1 MAHERFEECEDCDGT
16 GFLNISDCCGGTL
29 YGEEPDY
36 ICGECKDHCTNAVC
50 DACDGKGFIEGMFE
64 NTGPDT
70 WAEYNGDK

>member
-36 ICGECKDHCTNAVC
+36 ICGECKEHTTEAKC
-50 DACDGKGFIEGMFE
+50 DTCDGKGFIEVE
-64 NTGPDT
+64 PNPPCPET
-70 WAEYNGDK
+70 WAEYNGD